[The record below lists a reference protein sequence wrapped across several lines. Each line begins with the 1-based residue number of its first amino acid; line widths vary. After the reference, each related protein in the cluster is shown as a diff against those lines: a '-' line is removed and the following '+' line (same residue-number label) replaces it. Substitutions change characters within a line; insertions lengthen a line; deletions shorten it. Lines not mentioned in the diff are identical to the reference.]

1 MKNVKRGIHMTH
13 ILSTKTKLAIM
24 AVLIAAAAL
33 FTAVMGLFGNS
44 PAQAAEE
51 GNSKRTINVSG
62 QARVSVAP
70 DFATINLGV
79 ITEDKDAKAAQ
90 QANAAAME
98 KVIASVKASG
108 VKDSDIQTVD
118 YSINPKYDYNKET
131 GESSIVG
138 YSVRNSVN
146 VTVRDLK
153 KAGSIIDAATRSGVN
168 ISSSITFGLSNYEE
182 AYNEALKNAVLAA
195 KKKANT
201 IAEALGVKLIEPVS
215 INEGYGY
222 SPLSN
227 YVTYDMKAAGSAA
240 QTPVQAGSIEITAN
254 VSIVYEY

>member
-1 MKNVKRGIHMTH
+1 MTR
-13 ILSTKTKLAIM
+13 ILPLKTKLAII
-24 AVLIAAAAL
+24 AILIASAAL
-33 FTAVMGLFGNS
+33 FTIAIGLYGNS
-44 PAQAAEE
+44 PVHAAEE
-51 GNSKRTINVSG
+51 GNNKKTINVSG

-79 ITEDKDAKAAQ
+79 VTEDKDAKAAQ

-98 KVIASVKASG
+98 KVIASIKASG
-108 VKDSDIQTVD
+108 IKEADIQTVN

-131 GESSIVG
+131 GESSIIG

-153 KAGSIIDAATRSGVN
+153 KTGSIIDAAAQSGAN

-195 KKKANT
+195 KAKANT
-201 IAEALGVKLIEPVS
+201 IAEALGVKLIAPVTVS
-215 INEGYGY
+215 EGYGY

-227 YVTYDMKAAGSAA
+227 YAVYDMKMTDSVAK
-240 QTPVQAGSIEITAN
+240 TPVQAGSIEITAN